1 MIMGK
6 PATLDDKEFQN
17 SIRRIRVR
25 PEDKAKA
32 IQDLGKY
39 VVTSV

>member
-6 PATLDDKEFQN
+6 PVTLNDKEFQN

-25 PEDKAKA
+25 PEDRVKA

-39 VVTSV
+39 AVA